1 MRGGLGGPL
10 IITTGGI
17 PLGGGPI
24 GPGGPIPGGGGPP
37 KLKKLLPISSGG
49 GKAVKHMTFVKL
61 SSPQNNHP
69 IEILRF
75 FEDI

>member
-49 GKAVKHMTFVKL
+49 GKAVKRMAFVCETFF
-61 SSPQNNHP
+61 SPK
-69 IEILRF
+69 
-75 FEDI
+75 

>member
-1 MRGGLGGPL
+1 MNDIPIRGGLGGPL

-17 PLGGGPI
+17 PLGGGPN

-49 GKAVKHMTFVKL
+49 GRAVKTH
-61 SSPQNNHP
+61 
-69 IEILRF
+69 
-75 FEDI
+75 DICKTSFYPK

>member
-17 PLGGGPI
+17 PLGGGPN
-24 GPGGPIPGGGGPP
+24 GPGPIPGGGGPP

-49 GKAVKHMTFVKL
+49 GKAVKRMTFVCETL
-61 SSPQNNHP
+61 YSFQNNHP
-69 IEILRF
+69 LSSINGPG
-75 FEDI
+75 